1 MTKTTSHRITHWI
14 CSSAKLLIDLIQKTT
29 TQRTKE
35 HPSLTLLSLIPFCS
49 LKRAAAVYLDR
60 GHHYPMMHQRKRR
73 KQKSEAVANREAA
86 VAAVVANREA
96 AAKPAAAKGEAA
108 AAK

>member
-1 MTKTTSHRITHWI
+1 
-14 CSSAKLLIDLIQKTT
+14 
-29 TQRTKE
+29 
-35 HPSLTLLSLIPFCS
+35 
-49 LKRAAAVYLDR
+49 
-60 GHHYPMMHQRKRR
+60 MMHQRKRR